1 MLAAEGEHLDNALR
15 IATVIE
21 NPPEPDEEI
30 DRDQLTRE
38 LRDILLWAYI
48 EWRTTA
54 GDTPTEALRTLKRR
68 LSDTVCGTL
77 LADTA
82 PLAQLGQA
90 A

>member
-15 IATVIE
+15 IAAVIE

-54 GDTPTEALRTLKRR
+54 GDTPTEALRTLKRH